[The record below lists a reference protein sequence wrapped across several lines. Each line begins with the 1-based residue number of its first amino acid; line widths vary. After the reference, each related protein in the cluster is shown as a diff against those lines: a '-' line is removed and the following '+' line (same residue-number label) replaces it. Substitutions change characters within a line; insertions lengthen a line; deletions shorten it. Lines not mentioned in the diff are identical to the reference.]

1 PPINVSGFG
10 LNLNYQFL
18 KILVETNTS
27 YYFNNDNVIGVPEV
41 QFVGG
46 LYLKSKF
53 FGDNL
58 NLKSGFTFYYTGK
71 RNSYSEEREIV
82 VVEPSTKLDFILIGE
97 IQELAIVYFVWE
109 NMFDNQYFITPYY
122 PMPERSIRFGLS
134 WELFN

>member
-1 PPINVSGFG
+1 
-10 LNLNYQFL
+10 LNYQYW
-18 KILVETNTS
+18 KILIETNTS
-27 YYFNNDNVIGVPEV
+27 YYFNDNDVNGVPDL

-53 FGDNL
+53 FEDNL

-71 RNSYSEEREIV
+71 RNSYTGEWMIV
-82 VVEPSTKLDFILIGE
+82 DVEPSNKIDFILIGE
-97 IQELAIVYFVWE
+97 IQELAIVYFIWE
-109 NMFDNQYFITPYY
+109 NLFDNQYFITPYY